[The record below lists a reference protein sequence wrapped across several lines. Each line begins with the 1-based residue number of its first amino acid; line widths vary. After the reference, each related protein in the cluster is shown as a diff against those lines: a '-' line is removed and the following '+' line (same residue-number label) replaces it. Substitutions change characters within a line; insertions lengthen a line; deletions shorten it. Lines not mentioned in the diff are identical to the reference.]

1 VWLLNTLAW
10 CVRDAYQLSEFG
22 DLPMFCPAPRHFS
35 GPELLARCS
44 RIHSVLFL
52 HSQWRNEG
60 SRGQKRLKCVP
71 PRFFFGGGG
80 GKGLGSEMLCTKL
93 ATKTATVC
101 CDRQVITFRS
111 LIRLYHVSVFVFA
124 SRKIFSAKLSRALS
138 FAAPEGNCSPP
149 LMLPS
154 VGYATVSSAVAL
166 LCVYRT
172 LERPQNFG

>member
-1 VWLLNTLAW
+1 
-10 CVRDAYQLSEFG
+10 
-22 DLPMFCPAPRHFS
+22 MFCPAPRHFS

-149 LMLPS
+149 SDAPVRWLRHCFICCCVVVCLPYSGTSAEFWLVGS
-154 VGYATVSSAVAL
+154 VPPCRL
-166 LCVYRT
+166 RRRKL
-172 LERPQNFG
+172 